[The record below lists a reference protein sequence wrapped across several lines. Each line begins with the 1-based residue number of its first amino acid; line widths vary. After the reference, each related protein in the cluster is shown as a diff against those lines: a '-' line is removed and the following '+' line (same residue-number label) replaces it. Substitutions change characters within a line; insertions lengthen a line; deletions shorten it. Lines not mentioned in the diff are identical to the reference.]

1 MKISIK
7 TQIPGPKSNAL
18 LARFKQLNGGWMS
31 PHPFVHSP
39 QGSGC
44 HFSDSDGNVFLDFA
58 SQVAS
63 NPLGYNHPVM
73 VDVVKQY
80 TSRFP
85 VKYGGQDFL
94 VPEHVEM
101 LEEVLSIAP
110 KELDTAFLINSGA
123 EAIEN
128 AVKIAMRHQKATKFG
143 VSFENGWHGR
153 TLGALSLTNSKVVQK
168 KGYLTFP
175 VRRLP
180 YDAFAG
186 EKLQRL
192 LDAEAT
198 AEEIGFVIMEPIQG
212 EGGYYVAQKEMVEDI
227 RKLTKNY
234 GIPFISDEVQC
245 GVGRTGKWWGIEQ
258 FDVTP
263 DIIASAKALQVG
275 ATIANKKMFPEPGG
289 LSSTWGG
296 GHALDLALGVATIQ
310 IIKRERLLVHNQ
322 KMGSLM
328 HKMLHD
334 LSVDHADVNHVR
346 GMGLMQAFDLPSAEY
361 RNAMVYETCKRGLV
375 VLPCGKQAIR
385 LLPPYIVRREEI
397 DEAFNVL
404 NDALHVCKRQ
414 KFVKVGDYTRSA

>member
-1 MKISIK
+1 
-7 TQIPGPKSNAL
+7 
-18 LARFKQLNGGWMS
+18 
-31 PHPFVHSP
+31 
-39 QGSGC
+39 
-44 HFSDSDGNVFLDFA
+44 
-58 SQVAS
+58 
-63 NPLGYNHPVM
+63 M
-73 VDVVKQY
+73 VDVVKRY
-80 TSRFP
+80 TSSFP
-85 VKYGGQDFL
+85 IKYGGQDFL
-94 VPEHVEM
+94 VPEHVAM

-110 KELDTAFLINSGA
+110 KELDAAFLINSGA

-128 AVKIAMRHQKATKFG
+128 SIKIAMRHQKATKFG

-153 TLGALSLTNSKVVQK
+153 TLGALSLTNTKVVQK
-168 KGYLTFP
+168 KGYLTLP
-175 VRRLP
+175 MRRIP
-180 YDAFAG
+180 YDASAG

-192 LDAEAT
+192 LDAEGT

-212 EGGYYVAQKEMVEDI
+212 EGGYYVAQKEMVGDV
-227 RKLTKNY
+227 RKLTKEY

-245 GVGRTGKWWGIEQ
+245 GVGRTGKWWAIEH
-258 FDVTP
+258 FDVAP

-296 GHALDLALGVATIQ
+296 GHALDLALGIATIQ
-310 IIKRERLLVHNQ
+310 TIKQEKLLLHNQ

-346 GMGLMQAFDLPSAEY
+346 GLGLMQAFDLPTPEY

-385 LLPPYIVRREEI
+385 LIPPYVVGPEEI
-397 DEAFNVL
+397 NEAFNVL
-404 NDALHVCKRQ
+404 NDALRSCKKQ
-414 KFVKVGDYTRSA
+414 KFVKIGDYIRSA